1 MDGHHGCMDENAR
14 IVPMLVRSYADENW
28 EFDDDGLMRLRL
40 ANINDLSIRESE
52 RKYHWPLGR
61 RPDKH
66 PGLSDLGF

>member
-1 MDGHHGCMDENAR
+1 MDENAR